1 MAASRGDTKP
11 CIYSGCSGTMQFK
24 RPTEQDAQTWL
35 CSVSPKHLQRPAEN
49 RTKARATASFGK
61 TVNRSGVTPPRTDG

>member
-1 MAASRGDTKP
+1 
-11 CIYSGCSGTMQFK
+11 MQFK